1 MVSAMIDFP
10 KWLHFDANKNQ
21 VFPPLEGEFFSIY
34 VENSSEEIDKLGI
47 EVSNNDTIQLLKD
60 RALELGIKV
69 DGRWSIERLKEEIAK
84 AE

>member
-1 MVSAMIDFP
+1 MIDFP

-47 EVSNNDTIQLLKD
+47 EVSNNDTIQ
-60 RALELGIKV
+60 
-69 DGRWSIERLKEEIAK
+69 
-84 AE
+84 